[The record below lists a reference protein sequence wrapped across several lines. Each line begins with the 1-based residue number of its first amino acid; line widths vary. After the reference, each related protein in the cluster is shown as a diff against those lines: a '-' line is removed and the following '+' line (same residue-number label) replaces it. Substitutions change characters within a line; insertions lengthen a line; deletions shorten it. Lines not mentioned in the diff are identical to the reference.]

1 MGKNEPIMSKTTTLL
16 SFFLLNCLVN
26 VQSLFDSLPVGVLG
40 QVPSH
45 VDSSAIPNVYTVT
58 GGTDTLSIQQPDA
71 ASLLASSCKNIH
83 PGQIDKQ
90 QQCIKTITEKT
101 GIMELANV
109 SPKLMS
115 VFRSTPLSK
124 LVDLEEIAQLPL
136 NDGLIHD
143 LVNSFTKLMGVEKMA
158 VQEQILLI
166 VQLNNVQQKIAE
178 EVILLDDI
186 PSNKKAAILLTNSLM
201 KIPDI
206 LTPRQISSFAQDIVS
221 RHMFVP
227 YQIARANGMPPL

>member
-1 MGKNEPIMSKTTTLL
+1 MSKTTMLL
-16 SFFLLNCLVN
+16 AFSLLNCLVN

-45 VDSSAIPNVYTVT
+45 VDSSAIPNVNTVT
-58 GGTDTLSIQQPDA
+58 SDTDILPIQQPDA
-71 ASLLASSCKNIH
+71 ASLLASSCQSIH

-101 GIMELANV
+101 GIVELANV
-109 SPKLMS
+109 SPKLVS
-115 VFRSTPLSK
+115 VFRSMPLNK

-186 PSNKKAAILLTNSLM
+186 PSDKKAAILLTNSLM

-206 LTPRQISSFAQDIVS
+206 RTPRQISSFAQDIVS

-227 YQIARANGMPPL
+227 YQIARANGMPP